1 MYAQAQ
7 TLAADSTRHGEVENL
22 LYTIGSNNGR
32 LEDVRDGYA
41 LLRGLFQQAWMRD
54 NRPYWL
60 QIDLSRYDRAT
71 ELWIDRSLRW
81 DQLIHN
87 WYDTHTLPSAV
98 DAGLPPAPAK

>member
-7 TLAADSTRHGEVENL
+7 TIAADKTRSDEVGNL

-32 LEDVRDGYA
+32 LEDIRDGYA
-41 LLRGLFQQAWMRD
+41 LLRGLYQQAWLRD

-71 ELWIDRSLRW
+71 ELWINRSLKW
-81 DQLIHN
+81 EQVIHN
-87 WYDTHTLPSAV
+87 WYETHTLPSAS
-98 DAGLPPAPAK
+98 DAGLPPIAAK